1 MLPKIKSDLD
11 GLERLAASF
20 YDASCDPESDTLN
33 SISTKIR
40 LAIMDIQNLRDALT
54 EEWSQYHENFKR
66 NNCRNV
72 N

>member
-1 MLPKIKSDLD
+1 MLPEIKSDLD

-20 YDASCDPESDTLN
+20 YDASSDPEMDTLN
-33 SISTKIR
+33 DVSRKIR

-54 EEWSQYHENFKR
+54 EEWSQYYENFKR
-66 NNCRNV
+66 DNRRNV

>member
-20 YDASCDPESDTLN
+20 YDASSDPEMDTLN
-33 SISTKIR
+33 DVSRKIR

-54 EEWSQYHENFKR
+54 EEWS
-66 NNCRNV
+66 
-72 N
+72 

>member
-20 YDASCDPESDTLN
+20 YDASSDSEMDTLN
-33 SISTKIR
+33 DVSRKIR

-54 EEWSQYHENFKR
+54 EEWSQYYENFKR

>member
-20 YDASCDPESDTLN
+20 YDASSDPEMDTLN
-33 SISTKIR
+33 DVSRKIR
-40 LAIMDIQNLRDALT
+40 LAIMDIKNLRDALT